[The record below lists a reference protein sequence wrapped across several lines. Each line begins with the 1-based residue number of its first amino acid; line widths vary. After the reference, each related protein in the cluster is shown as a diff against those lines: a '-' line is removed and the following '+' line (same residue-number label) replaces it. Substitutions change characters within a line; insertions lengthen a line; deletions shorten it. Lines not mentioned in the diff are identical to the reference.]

1 MPDDLSTLLDSLSDA
16 ELEYVFAR
24 ARVLSDAEA
33 YRSAGIAK
41 STFYR
46 WTEDERA
53 NLNEIAQQLRRRVRL
68 RVQRILEDRAEDA
81 ARALVGGLDSGDE
94 RIRQKAAVEVLDRVV
109 GKAPEEHHVT
119 GSLAVLTGDD
129 LAAARNEVET
139 WERERFGR
147 PTEDPGASSE

>member
-1 MPDDLSTLLDSLSDA
+1 MADDLNPLLDSLTDA

-33 YRSAGIAK
+33 YRQAGIAK

-53 NLNEIAQQLRRRVRL
+53 YLNEIAQQVRRRVRL
-68 RVQRILEDRAEDA
+68 RVQRILEDKAEDA
-81 ARALVGGLDSGDE
+81 ARVLVQGLDSGDE
-94 RIRQKAAVEVLDRVV
+94 RIRQKAAVEILDRAV

-119 GSLAVLTGDD
+119 GSLAVVTADD
-129 LAAARNEVET
+129 LAAARDEAET
-139 WERERFGR
+139 WEQSQFGH
-147 PTEDPGASSE
+147 PTEDADASSE